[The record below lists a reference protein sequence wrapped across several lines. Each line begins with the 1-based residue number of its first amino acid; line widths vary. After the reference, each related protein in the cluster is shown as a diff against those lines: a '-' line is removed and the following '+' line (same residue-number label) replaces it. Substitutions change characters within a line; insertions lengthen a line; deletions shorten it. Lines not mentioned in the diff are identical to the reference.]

1 MPNPARHRHQRCRA
15 VDVRAGIH
23 VLTSLTQQI
32 DRYSDKVVSSTR
44 LPDLTR
50 HAIVALAIAFVPQGI
65 WSALIVWNLRTSPTI
80 PWAVIVMAAA
90 ILLVAGSLFRRRE
103 PSNMSQPTRRPLR
116 ANAVPWPLLWRA
128 WLAGTCSVVALVG
141 YWIVLASFVQMP
153 GSVLPDLSAYPWWTR
168 VFAVATGATVSPL
181 CEQLG
186 FWGYWQET
194 LEREFSGLTAVM
206 ITAVTFAVLP
216 HPPAHVAFWPKWLF
230 FFLTGLTFSTMAY
243 ITDSMLPGLVIH
255 TGALLTFFVWYGP
268 AIRYDR
274 W

>member
-1 MPNPARHRHQRCRA
+1 
-15 VDVRAGIH
+15 
-23 VLTSLTQQI
+23 
-32 DRYSDKVVSSTR
+32 
-44 LPDLTR
+44 
-50 HAIVALAIAFVPQGI
+50 
-65 WSALIVWNLRTSPTI
+65 
-80 PWAVIVMAAA
+80 MAAA

-194 LEREFSGLTAVM
+194 FEREFSGLTAVM

-255 TGALLTFFVWYGP
+255 TGALLTFFVPGMAPRSATTAGDSSRAGRVALDPRRSSVCVYRAFLLDIP
-268 AIRYDR
+268 AAPSSLEARAALM
-274 W
+274 